1 MTEYGYFLSCE
12 EFTPQELIDQA
23 VRAEAAGF
31 TRLAIS
37 DHFHPWNEAQGN
49 SAFVWSMIG
58 ALSQAVD
65 LPVTTLVTC
74 PTVRLHPAVTAQ
86 AAATSSVL
94 LGGRFA
100 LGVGT
105 GEALNEHVLG
115 DRWPSFEERAEMLEE
130 AVAVMRELFTGRQVS
145 HRGRHY
151 TVDTARLYTAPEGP
165 LPVLV
170 SGFGPKAAELAGR
183 IGDGFVTMTPDAD
196 LVAAFRAGGGAGK
209 PVVGGLKVC
218 WSADR
223 EKAVDVVHRRWPTEL
238 LPGELAQLLP
248 TPAHF
253 EQASE
258 LVTREAVAE
267 AVPCG
272 DDVDQHAAAIGAY
285 RQAGF
290 DEVYVGQIG
299 PDQDAFFDAY
309 RELVLP
315 ALRGTGSAPAHPPV
329 ETPEARMTGEG
340 APAPDERAKG
350 PADGPEFAPTE
361 PGR

>member
-1 MTEYGYFLSCE
+1 MTSFGCFLATE
-12 EFTPQELIDQA
+12 EFTPARLLEQA
-23 VRAEAAGF
+23 RSARDAGF

-37 DHFHPWNEAQGN
+37 DHFHPWTDAQGN
-49 SAFVWSMIG
+49 SPFVWSMIG
-58 ALSQAVD
+58 ALSQTVD

-74 PTVRLHPAVTAQ
+74 PTVRVHPVVTAQ

-115 DRWPSFEERAEMLEE
+115 DRWPSFDERADMLEE
-130 AVAVMRELFTGRQVS
+130 AVEVMRMLFTGRQVS

-151 TVDTARLYTAPEGP
+151 TVDNARLYTAPEKP

-170 SGFGPKAAELAGR
+170 SGFGPKAAGLAGR
-183 IGDGFVTMTPDAD
+183 IGDGFVTMGPDEEAI
-196 LVAAFRAGGGAGK
+196 ATFREAGGTGR

-218 WSADR
+218 WDQDR
-223 EKAVDVVHRRWPTEL
+223 DAAVETAYRLWPTEH
-238 LPGELAQLLP
+238 LPGELNQILP

-258 LVTREAVAE
+258 LVTRRQVSE

-272 DDVDQHAAAIGAY
+272 SDAEEHLEAIRAYVD
-285 RQAGF
+285 AGF

-299 PDQDAFFDAY
+299 ENQEEFFAAY
-309 RELVLP
+309 REKILP
-315 ALRGTGSAPAHPPV
+315 ALVG
-329 ETPEARMTGEG
+329 
-340 APAPDERAKG
+340 
-350 PADGPEFAPTE
+350 
-361 PGR
+361 

>member
-12 EFTPQELIDQA
+12 EFTPAELIDQA
-23 VRAEAAGF
+23 KRAQQAGF

-37 DHFHPWNEAQGN
+37 DHFHPWNDAQGN
-49 SAFVWSMIG
+49 SPFVWSVIG
-58 ALSQAVD
+58 ALSQTVD

-94 LGGRFA
+94 LGGRFT

-105 GEALNEHVLG
+105 GEALNEHIHG
-115 DRWPSFEERAEMLEE
+115 DLWPSFDDRAAMLEE

-151 TVDTARLYTAPEGP
+151 TVDNARLYTAPDGP
-165 LPVLV
+165 LPVHV
-170 SGFGPKAAELAGR
+170 SGFGPNAAELAGR

-196 LVAAFRAGGGAGK
+196 LVGTFREGGGAGK
-209 PVVGGLKVC
+209 PVVGGVKVC
-218 WSADR
+218 WSSNRD
-223 EKAVDVVHRRWPTEL
+223 KAVDTVHRLWPSEL
-238 LPGELAQLLP
+238 LPGELAQILP

-253 EQASE
+253 EQAAE
-258 LVTREAVAE
+258 LVTPEMVE
-267 AVPCG
+267 ESVTCG
-272 DDVDQHAAAIGAY
+272 DDVQEHIDTVRAY
-285 RQAGF
+285 ARAGF

-299 PDQDAFFDAY
+299 PDQAMFFDAY

-315 ALRGTGSAPAHPPV
+315 VLQG
-329 ETPEARMTGEG
+329 
-340 APAPDERAKG
+340 
-350 PADGPEFAPTE
+350 
-361 PGR
+361 